1 MACRL
6 LCLSAIML
14 RITVNQEA
22 EPTRTKVLVEGRLTG
37 EQMDQLSG
45 VLETAA
51 LADQAI
57 LLDLAGVS
65 FADTHGV
72 AELRR
77 AERRGAKLVKA
88 SPFLAEM
95 MRAARR
101 ESTNGDESEAELV
114 ARLRAGDPDAYE
126 RLVRRYGPRL
136 LATAKRLMKSEDEAY
151 DVLQEA
157 YVSAFRAIERFDGEA
172 QLSTWLHR
180 IVVNAALMR
189 MRSRRRR
196 PEDSI
201 EDLLP
206 HFDETG
212 HFAEAPSDWGDNAE
226 SLLERKEMRVMVR
239 AAIAKL
245 PESYRSVL
253 VLRDIE
259 GLDTEEAADV
269 LGMTP
274 NAVKVRLHRAR
285 QALRT
290 LIERESNARPS
301 I

>member
-1 MACRL
+1 MPPT
-6 LCLSAIML
+6 ML
-14 RITVNQEA
+14 RITVSQEA
-22 EPTRTKVLVEGRLTG
+22 EPTRTRILVEGRLTG
-37 EQMDQLSG
+37 EKMDQLSG
-45 VLETAA
+45 VLDTAA
-51 LADQAI
+51 LCDRPI
-57 LLDLAGVS
+57 LVDLAGVS

-77 AERRGAKLVKA
+77 AAKRGAELTKA
-88 SPFLAEM
+88 SPFLAQM
-95 MRAARR
+95 MRSAESESARQ
-101 ESTNGDESEAELV
+101 EESEAALV
-114 ARLRAGDPDAYE
+114 ARLRAGDSDAYE
-126 RLVRRYGPRL
+126 IVVRRYGARL
-136 LATAKRLMKSEDEAY
+136 LATAKRLMKSEDEGY

-157 YVSAFRAIERFDGEA
+157 YVSAFRAIDRFDGGSR
-172 QLSTWLHR
+172 LSTWLHR

-212 HFAEAPSDWGDNAE
+212 HFTESPSEWGENAE
-226 SLLERKEMRVMVR
+226 KLLECREMRVMVR

-245 PESYRSVL
+245 PESYRTVL
-253 VLRDIE
+253 MLRDIE
-259 GLDTEEAADV
+259 GLDTDETAEA
-269 LGMTP
+269 LGLTG

-290 LIERESNARPS
+290 LIERETGAL
-301 I
+301 